1 MSKDIGSSRITRSAA
16 DASMLTEI
24 RRRAVESQNYAA
36 RRFLKP
42 LFTAPS
48 PGTLASGN
56 SAVLAQARAGNPGYT
71 GSTTTLSSGG
81 EGGGGGVGVVN
92 TVGSFGEFAV
102 SFGSPT
108 FGDIVSAA
116 VDSSGNLYALV
127 WWGDAS
133 NKTTINQ
140 YVTTAGGIV
149 TQTAWGLLPVQSGN
163 NIGIIKYTS
172 AGVPVWATSVSS
184 TSGAYPL
191 DLKVDSGGNVY
202 VFSYITG
209 TTVTFRNYTS
219 GGGSGTDIVLSTA
232 ATAGPTDGNDPFL
245 MKYSSTGVFQ
255 WCTTV
260 TSSTGTSETP
270 SASTTLAVDS
280 GGNSYITFNTA
291 NNTPTLTFKSF
302 SAISGGVVSF
312 STFGTD
318 TLSQGYR
325 AFLVKTNTNGTIQW
339 VTRMTRQNPATGSL
353 FAFGVGTNSAGSRIT
368 LTAATGSSAGFGVE
382 DFVSAG
388 SPITYGSKQ
397 AIAAGQVGSEAYIA
411 GFGMSGNALW
421 VSRINSTGNNS
432 MTPVAMDRDGNSY
445 VGGYYTNPTTVTS
458 AGTIGGGT
466 ITVSS
471 YGTLSYA
478 NGFNGCVVK
487 YNPSGI
493 CLGATALTLSTSSY
507 TNVASLACD
516 ASGNVY
522 VGYDCTSTVVNSV
535 SINSFVSAAGDGSA
549 IGFTRYGNTQAVKS
563 DDALLIKYNAS
574 LAVQWVTR
582 VESGSGSGT
591 GTDVPKTIAVHPTSN
606 FVYFGGSFSNLS
618 TAPLKIYT
626 ASGVSGTDIQYTQV
640 ATLSGQQTGAT
651 NVRQGFLVKYT

>member
-1 MSKDIGSSRITRSAA
+1 MSKDLGSWRRTRSAA
-16 DASMLTEI
+16 DASMLTDI
-24 RRRAVESQNYAA
+24 RRRAIEAQNYAA
-36 RRFLKP
+36 QQFLKP
-42 LFTAPS
+42 LFSPPS
-48 PGTLASGN
+48 TSTLASGT
-56 SAVLAQARAGNPGYT
+56 AAIFAGARANNPEYT
-71 GSTTTLSSGG
+71 GTTTS
-81 EGGGGGVGVVN
+81 GGGGGGDVVN

-102 SFGSPT
+102 SFGSPL

-172 AGVPVWATSVSS
+172 AGVPVWATSVSG

-209 TTVTFRNYTS
+209 ATVTFRNYTS
-219 GGGSGTDIVLSTA
+219 GGGSGTDVVLSTA
-232 ATAGPTDGNDPFL
+232 ATAGPTDNNDPFL
-245 MKYSSTGVFQ
+245 MKYSPAGVFQ
-255 WCTTV
+255 WCMTV
-260 TSSTGTSETP
+260 TSTGATSETP
-270 SASTTLAVDS
+270 SSSTTLAVDS
-280 GGNSYITFNTA
+280 AGNSYITFNTA

-318 TLSQGYR
+318 TLAQGYR

-339 VTRMTRQNPATGSL
+339 VTRMTRQNIGTGSL
-353 FAFGVGTNSAGSRIT
+353 FAFGVGTNSTGSRIT
-368 LTAATGSSAGFGVE
+368 LTAATGLSAGFGVQ

-388 SPITYGSKQ
+388 SPITYGTKQ
-397 AIAAGQVGSEAYIA
+397 AIAAGQAGSEAYIT
-411 GFGMSGNALW
+411 GFGVSGNALW
-421 VSRINSTGNNS
+421 VARVNSTGNNS
-432 MTPVAMDRDGNSY
+432 MAPVAMDGDGNSY

-471 YGTLSYA
+471 YGTLSFA
-478 NGFNGCVVK
+478 NGFNGCIVK
-487 YNPSGI
+487 YNPSGA
-493 CLGATALTLSTSSY
+493 CLGATAMTLSTLNS
-507 TNVASLACD
+507 TTVPALACD

-522 VGYDCTSTVVNSV
+522 AGYDCGSTVVNSV
-535 SINSFVSAAGDGSA
+535 SINSFGGAVGDGTPISLSL
-549 IGFTRYGNTQAVKS
+549 YGNTESVKS
-563 DDALLIKYNAS
+563 SDALLIKYNPS
-574 LAVQWVTR
+574 LAVQWVAR
-582 VESGSGSGT
+582 VETGSVGT
-591 GTDVPKTIAVHPTSN
+591 GTENARTIAAHPTSN
-606 FVYFGGSFSNLS
+606 YVFFGGLFCNVS
-618 TAPLKIYT
+618 TAPLKIYS
-626 ASGVSGTDIQYTQV
+626 ASGVSGNVIQYTQS
-640 ATLSGQQTGAT
+640 ATLSGNQTGAA
-651 NVRQGFLVKYT
+651 NIRQGFLVKYV